1 MHIDTSFS
9 MYSDANGRAPDLFS
23 PTLRRYHQKLWSK
36 PLPCGVEFT
45 LARKGR
51 YLCHTSELGT
61 FYLGSDAITH
71 SYSKHERKRWLT
83 SQIPDE
89 VADFFARN
97 ASIGS
102 YTLFPNK
109 QIKRKHTINQAR
121 GVNRFI
127 DDRFDLTLECI
138 RRHYAGEQSP
148 LSRVL
153 ARYVDFFAL
162 FESFEGYT
170 DFFLL
175 QDLIASD
182 GSIKFYLPFDGF
194 ATRPQFNCVADYLEY
209 KDKVQA
215 FIDSRNRRIEEWMLA
230 NG

>member
-9 MYSDANGRAPDLFS
+9 MYTDANKRDPDLYS
-23 PTLRRYHQKLWSK
+23 LTLRRYHQKLWSK

-45 LARKGR
+45 LAHKGR

-61 FYLGSDAITH
+61 FFLGSEAITH

-97 ASIGS
+97 ATIGS

-109 QIKRKHTINQAR
+109 QINRKHSINQAR

-127 DDRFDLTLECI
+127 DDRFDLTLGM
-138 RRHYAGEQSP
+138 HPTP
-148 LSRVL
+148 LRWWSKPIIGVL
-153 ARYVDFFAL
+153 NRYGDFFAL

-170 DFFLL
+170 DSSFCKTLL
-175 QDLIASD
+175 PVMAPSNFTFPSMDL
-182 GSIKFYLPFDGF
+182 LPDL
-194 ATRPQFNCVADYLEY
+194 NSVA
-209 KDKVQA
+209 
-215 FIDSRNRRIEEWMLA
+215 
-230 NG
+230 

>member
-9 MYSDANGRAPDLFS
+9 MYTDANGRDPDLYS

-36 PLPCGVEFT
+36 PLPCGIEFT
-45 LARKGR
+45 LAHKGR
-51 YLCHTSELGT
+51 YLFHTSELGT

-71 SYSKHERKRWLT
+71 SYSKHKRKRWLT
-83 SQIPDE
+83 NQIPDE
-89 VADFFARN
+89 VAEYFASN

-102 YTLFPNK
+102 YILFPNK
-109 QIKRKHTINQAR
+109 QVNRKHTINQAR

-153 ARYVDFFAL
+153 DRYADFFAL
-162 FESFEGYT
+162 FESFDGYT

-175 QDLIASD
+175 QDLVAAN

-194 ATRPQFNCVADYLEY
+194 ASQPRFNSVVDYLEY
-209 KDKVQA
+209 KDKALA
-215 FIDSRNRRIEEWMLA
+215 FIDSRNRRINQWALG

>member
-9 MYSDANGRAPDLFS
+9 MYTDANGRDPDLYS
-23 PTLRRYHQKLWSK
+23 PTLRRFHQKLWSK

-45 LARKGR
+45 LRQEGK
-51 YLCHTSELGT
+51 YLRHSSRLGT
-61 FYLGSDAITH
+61 FDVGSDAITH
-71 SYSKHERKRWLT
+71 SYKNHSSKRWLT

-97 ASIGS
+97 STIAS
-102 YTLFPNK
+102 YTIFPNK
-109 QIKRKHTINQAR
+109 QINRQHTINQAR
-121 GVNRFI
+121 GINGLI

-138 RRHYAGEQSP
+138 RRHCAGEQSP

-153 ARYVDFFAL
+153 ARYADFFAL
-162 FESFEGYT
+162 FESFEGYVE
-170 DFFLL
+170 FFLF
-175 QDLIASD
+175 QDLIACD

-194 ATRPQFNCVADYLEY
+194 ATRPRFNSVANYLEY
-209 KDKVQA
+209 KDKVLA
-215 FIDSRNRRIEEWMLA
+215 FIDSRNRRIEKWALA